1 MAYSPHETKTVLAH
15 LAELRTK
22 IFIAIVALIIGCVIA
37 HIYHQEII
45 HYILRPTG
53 DQHLIFLSPLD
64 PLFFILKIDLLA
76 GIIVAFPVLIWC
88 FFSYIKP
95 ALPKHSRVI
104 LLVVTAVSALL
115 IIGGLYYAYFIT
127 VPLTLKFLL
136 SITIPGIESTITA
149 ANYLQFFL
157 TQAIIIMLI
166 FQIPIVIVA
175 GFSLGIFT
183 VKGLSA
189 KRRYIYLIATIALA
203 IITPTTDMFSLGIML
218 LPMVAIFE
226 LSLIVGRI
234 MDVIKKKKQI

>member
-1 MAYSPHETKTVLAH
+1 M
-15 LAELRTK
+15 
-22 IFIAIVALIIGCVIA
+22 
-37 HIYHQEII
+37 Q
-45 HYILRPTG
+45 
-53 DQHLIFLSPLD
+53 DQSNL
-64 PLFFILKIDLLA
+64 
-76 GIIVAFPVLIWC
+76 
-88 FFSYIKP
+88 
-95 ALPKHSRVI
+95 
-104 LLVVTAVSALL
+104 
-115 IIGGLYYAYFIT
+115 
-127 VPLTLKFLL
+127 
-136 SITIPGIESTITA
+136 
-149 ANYLQFFL
+149 
-157 TQAIIIMLI
+157 